1 MPYKPGIKTSE
12 LAVTVLVIVG
22 QLVAA
27 LTSNLKPEWAAFGT
41 AISAAAYAL
50 SRGITKAGTPTVIAP
65 AVPVTTTPAPPK

>member
-1 MPYKPGIKTSE
+1 MPYKPGYQTSE
-12 LAVTVLVIVG
+12 LLVTVLVIVG

-50 SRGITKAGTPTVIAP
+50 SRGITKNGTPTVIATP
-65 AVPVTTTPAPPK
+65 PAPPTTLAPPQ